1 MRKSVINEDYVLGGT
16 FKTNI
21 RLKLTNVN
29 CYQLIWQSNH

>member
-1 MRKSVINEDYVLGGT
+1 MRKSVINEDSLCIGGT

-29 CYQLIWQSNH
+29 CYQLI